1 MVITL
6 LGIATA
12 PRDVQDSKA
21 EAPMLKI
28 AGFAAN
34 VTVDNEAAPLNKL
47 ADKSVMLAGTAMAS
61 KPDPEK
67 AAVPIVDSKDPVANV
82 TVVNDNKSLKASAK
96 MLATLTPSEI
106 ETSPVP

>member
-21 EAPMLKI
+21 EAPMLTI

-34 VTVDNEAAPLNKL
+34 VTVDNEAAPLNEL
-47 ADKSVMLAGTAMAS
+47 ADKLIIPAGTVMAS
-61 KPDPEK
+61 KPDPVK
-67 AAVPIVDSKDPVANV
+67 APAPMVVSSEPAANV
-82 TVVNDNKSLKASAK
+82 TAND
-96 MLATLTPSEI
+96 ED
-106 ETSPVP
+106 EHD

>member
-1 MVITL
+1 
-6 LGIATA
+6 
-12 PRDVQDSKA
+12 
-21 EAPMLKI
+21 
-28 AGFAAN
+28 
-34 VTVDNEAAPLNKL
+34 
-47 ADKSVMLAGTAMAS
+47 MAS

-82 TVVNDNKSLKASAK
+82 TVVNDDKSLKASAK